1 MLKTNTRYGYNDVMI
16 QPAVVSDIN
25 HRSECNPYIEDGML
39 PIFTAPMSTVVD
51 TQNYDLFYENHLF
64 AILPRNINWE
74 IRKEWIYKG
83 KWVAVSLGEFED
95 FICKEDNFR
104 QCPNDYHLRI
114 VIDVAN
120 GHMKKIFMLSCLAKT
135 IHGNHLEIMSGN
147 IANPKTY
154 DDYCGA
160 YIDYVRVGIG
170 GGAGCITSSNTGIHD
185 GIASL
190 LYDINSY
197 KAYRKA
203 NGKFWTKVI
212 ADGGI
217 RGYADVIKALAL
229 GADYVM
235 IGSVFAQCMESA
247 GEKTYKTTTSKT
259 SLSFNIEIYKDFE
272 IDKNGNWS
280 AYYADEYI
288 TALIEELQS
297 WKYNERIASL
307 KEKKFIGPISVKF
320 FGMASS
326 DGQKSISGEKTKT
339 AEGITKYLPVLYTL
353 NGWTK
358 NMISYLRSAMSYC
371 NITDVKCF
379 TPTNVTVQVISNN
392 TVNSINK

>member
-1 MLKTNTRYGYNDVMI
+1 MLKTNIRYGYNDVMI

-104 QCPNDYHLRI
+104 QCPKDYHLRI

-120 GHMKKIFMLSCLAKT
+120 GHMKKIFMLSCLAKI

-190 LYDINSY
+190 LNDINSY

-203 NGKFWTKVI
+203 NGKFYAKVV

-217 RGYADVIKALAL
+217 RGYSDVIKALAL

-235 IGSVFAQCMESA
+235 IGSILAQTVESA
-247 GEKTYKTTTSKT
+247 AP
-259 SLSFNIEIYKDFE
+259 IYKKNKIGAVATEPFSEVTTKDIRPLTE
-272 IDKNGNWS
+272 DKCLGKWVDKNGKV
-280 AYYADEYI
+280 YGHLY
-288 TALIEELQS
+288 
-297 WKYNERIASL
+297 
-307 KEKKFIGPISVKF
+307 KEFY
-320 FGMASS
+320 GMASKY
-326 DGQKSISGEKTKT
+326 GQISINGEKTKT
-339 AEGITKYLPVLYTL
+339 SEGIKKELEVTTNLDTWVD
-353 NGWTK
+353 
-358 NMISYLRSAMSYC
+358 NMTAYLRSAMSYC

>member
-1 MLKTNTRYGYNDVMI
+1 MFKTNTRYGYNDVMI

-104 QCPNDYHLRI
+104 QCPKDYHLRI

-120 GHMKKIFMLSCLAKT
+120 GHMKKIFMLSCLAKI

-190 LYDINSY
+190 LNDINSY

-203 NGKFWTKVI
+203 NGKFYTKVI

-217 RGYADVIKALAL
+217 RGYSDVIKALAL

-235 IGSVFAQCMESA
+235 IGSLLAQTVESA
-247 GEKTYKTTTSKT
+247 AP
-259 SLSFNIEIYKDFE
+259 IYKKNKIGAVATEPFSEVTTKDIRPLNE
-272 IDKNGNWS
+272 DKCLGKWVDKNGKV
-280 AYYADEYI
+280 YGHLY
-288 TALIEELQS
+288 
-297 WKYNERIASL
+297 
-307 KEKKFIGPISVKF
+307 KEFY
-320 FGMASS
+320 GMASKY
-326 DGQKSISGEKTKT
+326 GQISINGEKTKT
-339 AEGITKYLPVLYTL
+339 SEGIKKELEVTTNLDTWVD
-353 NGWTK
+353 
-358 NMISYLRSAMSYC
+358 NMTAYLRSAMSYC
-371 NITDVKCF
+371 NITDVTCF

>member
-1 MLKTNTRYGYNDVMI
+1 MFKTNTRYGYNDVMI

-104 QCPNDYHLRI
+104 QCPKDYHLRI

-120 GHMKKIFMLSCLAKT
+120 GHMKKIFMLSCLAKI

-190 LYDINSY
+190 LNDINSY

-203 NGKFWTKVI
+203 NGKFYTKVV

-217 RGYADVIKALAL
+217 RGYSDVIKALAL

-235 IGSVFAQCMESA
+235 IGSVLAQTVESA
-247 GEKTYKTTTSKT
+247 AP
-259 SLSFNIEIYKDFE
+259 IYKKNKIGAVATEPFSEVTTKDIRPLNE
-272 IDKNGNWS
+272 DKCLGKWVDKNGKV
-280 AYYADEYI
+280 YGHLY
-288 TALIEELQS
+288 
-297 WKYNERIASL
+297 
-307 KEKKFIGPISVKF
+307 KEFY
-320 FGMASS
+320 GMASKY
-326 DGQKSISGEKTKT
+326 GQISINGEKTKT
-339 AEGITKYLPVLYTL
+339 SEGIKKELEVTTNLDTWVD
-353 NGWTK
+353 
-358 NMISYLRSAMSYC
+358 NMTAYLRSAMSYC

>member
-1 MLKTNTRYGYNDVMI
+1 MFKTNTRYGYNDVMI
-16 QPAVVSDIN
+16 QPAVASDIN

-120 GHMKKIFMLSCLAKT
+120 GHMKKIFRLSCLAKI

-190 LYDINSY
+190 LNDINSY

-203 NGKFWTKVI
+203 NGKFYTKVV

-217 RGYADVIKALAL
+217 RGYSDVIKALAL

-235 IGSVFAQCMESA
+235 IGSVLAQTVESA
-247 GEKTYKTTTSKT
+247 AP
-259 SLSFNIEIYKDFE
+259 IYKKNKIGAVATEPFSEVTTKDIRPLNE
-272 IDKNGNWS
+272 DKCLGKWVDKNGKV
-280 AYYADEYI
+280 YGRLY
-288 TALIEELQS
+288 
-297 WKYNERIASL
+297 
-307 KEKKFIGPISVKF
+307 KEFY
-320 FGMASS
+320 GMASKY
-326 DGQKSISGEKTKT
+326 GQISINGEKTKT
-339 AEGITKYLPVLYTL
+339 SEGIKKELEVTTNLDTWVD
-353 NGWTK
+353 
-358 NMISYLRSAMSYC
+358 NMTAYLRSAMSYC

>member
-1 MLKTNTRYGYNDVMI
+1 MLKTNIRYGYNDVMI

-64 AILPRNINWE
+64 AILPRNIDWE

-95 FICKEDNFR
+95 FICKEDNFC
-104 QCPNDYHLRI
+104 QCPKDYHLRI

-120 GHMKKIFMLSCLAKT
+120 GHMKKIFMLSCLAKI

-190 LYDINSY
+190 LNDINSY

-203 NGKFWTKVI
+203 NGKFYTKVV

-217 RGYADVIKALAL
+217 RGYSDVIKALAL

-235 IGSVFAQCMESA
+235 IGSVLAQTVESA
-247 GEKTYKTTTSKT
+247 AP
-259 SLSFNIEIYKDFE
+259 IYKKNKIGAVATEPFSEVTTKDIRPLNE
-272 IDKNGNWS
+272 DKCLGKWVDKNGKV
-280 AYYADEYI
+280 YGHLY
-288 TALIEELQS
+288 
-297 WKYNERIASL
+297 
-307 KEKKFIGPISVKF
+307 KEFY
-320 FGMASS
+320 GMASKY
-326 DGQKSISGEKTKT
+326 GQISINGEKTKT
-339 AEGITKYLPVLYTL
+339 SEGIKKELEVTTNLDTWVD
-353 NGWTK
+353 
-358 NMISYLRSAMSYC
+358 NMTAYLRSAMSYC
-371 NITDVKCF
+371 NITDVTCF

>member
-1 MLKTNTRYGYNDVMI
+1 MLKTNIRYGYNDVMI

-39 PIFTAPMSTVVD
+39 PIFTALISTVFD

-104 QCPNDYHLRI
+104 QCPKDYHLRI

-120 GHMKKIFMLSCLAKT
+120 GHMKKIFMLSCLAKI

-190 LYDINSY
+190 LNDINSY

-203 NGKFWTKVI
+203 NGKFYTKVV

-217 RGYADVIKALAL
+217 RGYSDVIKALAL

-235 IGSVFAQCMESA
+235 IGSVLAQTVESA
-247 GEKTYKTTTSKT
+247 AP
-259 SLSFNIEIYKDFE
+259 IYKKNKIGAVVTEPFSEVTTKDIRPLNE
-272 IDKNGNWS
+272 DKCLGKWVDKNGNV
-280 AYYADEYI
+280 YGHLY
-288 TALIEELQS
+288 
-297 WKYNERIASL
+297 
-307 KEKKFIGPISVKF
+307 KEFY
-320 FGMASS
+320 GMASKY
-326 DGQKSISGEKTKT
+326 GQISINGEKTKT
-339 AEGITKYLPVLYTL
+339 SEGIKKELEVTTNLDTWVD
-353 NGWTK
+353 
-358 NMISYLRSAMSYC
+358 NMTAYLRSAMSYC
-371 NITDVKCF
+371 NITDVKRF

>member
-1 MLKTNTRYGYNDVMI
+1 MFKTNTRYGYNDVMI

-104 QCPNDYHLRI
+104 QCPKDYHLRI

-120 GHMKKIFMLSCLAKT
+120 GHMKKIFRLSCLAKI

-190 LYDINSY
+190 LNDINSY

-203 NGKFWTKVI
+203 NGKFYTKVI

-217 RGYADVIKALAL
+217 RGYSDVIKALAL

-235 IGSVFAQCMESA
+235 IGSILAQTVESA
-247 GEKTYKTTTSKT
+247 AP
-259 SLSFNIEIYKDFE
+259 IYKKNKIGAVATEPFSEVTTKDIRPLNE
-272 IDKNGNWS
+272 DKCLGKWVDKNGKV
-280 AYYADEYI
+280 YGHLY
-288 TALIEELQS
+288 
-297 WKYNERIASL
+297 
-307 KEKKFIGPISVKF
+307 KEFY
-320 FGMASS
+320 GMASKY
-326 DGQKSISGEKTKT
+326 GQISINGEKTKT
-339 AEGITKYLPVLYTL
+339 SEGIKKELEVTTNLDTWVD
-353 NGWTK
+353 
-358 NMISYLRSAMSYC
+358 NMTAYLRSAMSYC

>member
-1 MLKTNTRYGYNDVMI
+1 MFKTNTRYGYNDVMI

-95 FICKEDNFR
+95 FICKEDNFC
-104 QCPNDYHLRI
+104 QCPKDYHLRI

-120 GHMKKIFMLSCLAKT
+120 GHMKKIFMLSCLAKI

-190 LYDINSY
+190 LNDINSY

-203 NGKFWTKVI
+203 NGKFYTKVV

-217 RGYADVIKALAL
+217 RGYSDVIKALAL

-235 IGSVFAQCMESA
+235 IGSVLAQTVESA
-247 GEKTYKTTTSKT
+247 AP
-259 SLSFNIEIYKDFE
+259 IYKKNKIGAVATEPFSEVTTKDIRPLNE
-272 IDKNGNWS
+272 DKCLGKWVDKNGKV
-280 AYYADEYI
+280 YGHLY
-288 TALIEELQS
+288 
-297 WKYNERIASL
+297 
-307 KEKKFIGPISVKF
+307 KEFY
-320 FGMASS
+320 GMASKY
-326 DGQKSISGEKTKT
+326 GQISINGEKTKT
-339 AEGITKYLPVLYTL
+339 SEGIKKELEVTTNLDTWVD
-353 NGWTK
+353 
-358 NMISYLRSAMSYC
+358 NMTAYLRSAMSYC
-371 NITDVKCF
+371 NITDVTCF

>member
-1 MLKTNTRYGYNDVMI
+1 MFKTNTRYGYNDVMI
-16 QPAVVSDIN
+16 QPAVVSDIE

-95 FICKEDNFR
+95 FICKEDNFC
-104 QCPNDYHLRI
+104 QCPKDYHLRI

-120 GHMKKIFMLSCLAKT
+120 GHMKKIFRLSCLAKI

-190 LYDINSY
+190 LNDINSY

-203 NGKFWTKVI
+203 NGKFYTKVI

-217 RGYADVIKALAL
+217 RGYSDVIKALAL

-235 IGSVFAQCMESA
+235 IGSLLAQTVESA
-247 GEKTYKTTTSKT
+247 AP
-259 SLSFNIEIYKDFE
+259 IYKKNKIGAVATEPFSEVTTKDIRPLNE
-272 IDKNGNWS
+272 DKCLGKWVDKNGKV
-280 AYYADEYI
+280 YGHLY
-288 TALIEELQS
+288 
-297 WKYNERIASL
+297 
-307 KEKKFIGPISVKF
+307 KEFY
-320 FGMASS
+320 GMASKY
-326 DGQKSISGEKTKT
+326 GQISINGEKTKT
-339 AEGITKYLPVLYTL
+339 SEGIKKELEVTTNLDTWVD
-353 NGWTK
+353 
-358 NMISYLRSAMSYC
+358 NMTAYLRSAMSYC

>member
-1 MLKTNTRYGYNDVMI
+1 MFKTNTRYGYNDVMI
-16 QPAVVSDIN
+16 QPAVVSDIE

-64 AILPRNINWE
+64 AILPRNIDWE

-104 QCPNDYHLRI
+104 QCPNDYRLRI

-120 GHMKKIFMLSCLAKT
+120 GHMKKIFKLSCIAKS
-135 IHGNHLEIMSGN
+135 IHGNRLEIMSGN
-147 IANPKTY
+147 IANPETY
-154 DDYCGA
+154 NKYCEA

-190 LYDINSY
+190 LYDINST
-197 KAYRKA
+197 KTYRKRT
-203 NGKFWTKVI
+203 GRFYTKVI

-217 RGYADVIKALAL
+217 RGYSDVIKALAL

-235 IGSVFAQCMESA
+235 IGSLLAQTVESA
-247 GEKTYKTTTSKT
+247 AP
-259 SLSFNIEIYKDFE
+259 IYKKNMIGALANGPFSEVTTKDIRPLNDDKCFGKW
-272 IDKNGNWS
+272 IDKDGNV
-280 AYYADEYI
+280 YHYLY
-288 TALIEELQS
+288 
-297 WKYNERIASL
+297 
-307 KEKKFIGPISVKF
+307 KEFY
-320 FGMASS
+320 GMASKY
-326 DGQKSISGEKTKT
+326 GQISINGEKTKT
-339 AEGITKYLPVLYTL
+339 SEGIKKELEVTTNLDTWVE
-353 NGWTK
+353 
-358 NMISYLRSAMSYC
+358 NMTAYLRSAMSYC
-371 NITDVKCF
+371 NITDVKRF
-379 TPTNVTVQVISNN
+379 TPSRVTVQVISNN

>member
-1 MLKTNTRYGYNDVMI
+1 MLKTNIRYGYNDVMI

-104 QCPNDYHLRI
+104 QCPKDYHLRI

-120 GHMKKIFMLSCLAKT
+120 GHMKKIFRLSCLAKI

-190 LYDINSY
+190 LNDINSY

-203 NGKFWTKVI
+203 NGKFCTKVI

-235 IGSVFAQCMESA
+235 IGSVLAQTVESA
-247 GEKTYKTTTSKT
+247 AP
-259 SLSFNIEIYKDFE
+259 IYKKNKTGAVATEPFSEVTTKDIRPLNE
-272 IDKNGNWS
+272 DKCLGKWVDKNGKV
-280 AYYADEYI
+280 YGHLY
-288 TALIEELQS
+288 
-297 WKYNERIASL
+297 
-307 KEKKFIGPISVKF
+307 KEFY
-320 FGMASS
+320 GMASKY
-326 DGQKSISGEKTKT
+326 GQISINGEKTKT
-339 AEGITKYLPVLYTL
+339 SEGIKKELEVTTNLDTWVD
-353 NGWTK
+353 
-358 NMISYLRSAMSYC
+358 NMTAYLRSAMSYC

>member
-1 MLKTNTRYGYNDVMI
+1 MLKTNIRYGYNDVMI

-74 IRKEWIYKG
+74 IRKEWIYNG

-95 FICKEDNFR
+95 FICKEDNFC
-104 QCPNDYHLRI
+104 QCPKDYHLRI

-120 GHMKKIFMLSCLAKT
+120 GHMKKIFRLSCLAKI

-190 LYDINSY
+190 LNDINSY

-203 NGKFWTKVI
+203 NGKFYTKVV

-217 RGYADVIKALAL
+217 RGYSDVIKALAL

-235 IGSVFAQCMESA
+235 IGSILAQTVESA
-247 GEKTYKTTTSKT
+247 AP
-259 SLSFNIEIYKDFE
+259 IYKKNKIGAVATEPFSEVTTKDIRPLNE
-272 IDKNGNWS
+272 DKCLGKWVDKNGKV
-280 AYYADEYI
+280 YGHLY
-288 TALIEELQS
+288 
-297 WKYNERIASL
+297 
-307 KEKKFIGPISVKF
+307 KEFY
-320 FGMASS
+320 GMASKY
-326 DGQKSISGEKTKT
+326 GQISINGEKTKT
-339 AEGITKYLPVLYTL
+339 SEGIKKELEVTTNLDTWVD
-353 NGWTK
+353 
-358 NMISYLRSAMSYC
+358 NMTAYLRSAMSYC
-371 NITDVKCF
+371 NITDVKRF

>member
-1 MLKTNTRYGYNDVMI
+1 MFKTNTRYGYNDVMI

-104 QCPNDYHLRI
+104 QCPKDYHLRI

-120 GHMKKIFMLSCLAKT
+120 GHMKKIFMLSCLAKI

-190 LYDINSY
+190 LNDINSY

-203 NGKFWTKVI
+203 NGKFYTKVV

-217 RGYADVIKALAL
+217 RGYSDVIKALAL

-235 IGSVFAQCMESA
+235 IGSILAQTVESA
-247 GEKTYKTTTSKT
+247 AP
-259 SLSFNIEIYKDFE
+259 IYKKNKIGAVATEPFSEVTTKDIRPLNE
-272 IDKNGNWS
+272 DKCLGKWVDKNGKV
-280 AYYADEYI
+280 YGHLY
-288 TALIEELQS
+288 
-297 WKYNERIASL
+297 
-307 KEKKFIGPISVKF
+307 KEFY
-320 FGMASS
+320 GMASKY
-326 DGQKSISGEKTKT
+326 GQISINGEKTKT
-339 AEGITKYLPVLYTL
+339 SEGIKKELEVTTNLDTWVD
-353 NGWTK
+353 
-358 NMISYLRSAMSYC
+358 NMTAYLRSAMSYC

>member
-1 MLKTNTRYGYNDVMI
+1 MLKTNIRYGYNDVMI

-104 QCPNDYHLRI
+104 QCPKDYHLRI

-120 GHMKKIFMLSCLAKT
+120 GHMKKIFMLSCLAKI

-190 LYDINSY
+190 LNDIN
-197 KAYRKA
+197 YRKA
-203 NGKFWTKVI
+203 NGKFYTKVV

-217 RGYADVIKALAL
+217 RGYSDVIKALAL

-235 IGSVFAQCMESA
+235 IGSLLAQTVESA
-247 GEKTYKTTTSKT
+247 AP
-259 SLSFNIEIYKDFE
+259 IYKKNHLGSAVTEPFSEVTTKDIRPLNE
-272 IDKNGNWS
+272 DKCLGKWVDKNGKV
-280 AYYADEYI
+280 YGHLY
-288 TALIEELQS
+288 
-297 WKYNERIASL
+297 
-307 KEKKFIGPISVKF
+307 KEFY
-320 FGMASS
+320 GMASKY
-326 DGQKSISGEKTKT
+326 GQISINGEKTKT
-339 AEGITKYLPVLYTL
+339 SEGIKKELEVTTNLDTWVE
-353 NGWTK
+353 
-358 NMISYLRSAMSYC
+358 NMTAYLRSAMSYC

-392 TVNSINK
+392 TLNSINK

>member
-64 AILPRNINWE
+64 AILPRNIDWE
-74 IRKEWIYKG
+74 IRKEWIYEG
-83 KWVAVSLGEFED
+83 KWVAVSLDEFED
-95 FICKEDNFR
+95 FICHEANFF

-120 GHMKKIFMLSCLAKT
+120 GHMKKIFMLSSLARI
-135 IHGNHLEIMSGN
+135 IHGNRLEIMSGN

-154 DDYCGA
+154 DEYCNA
-160 YIDYVRVGIG
+160 CIDYVRVGIG

-190 LYDINSY
+190 LDEIDYLKVNRRL
-197 KAYRKA
+197 K
-203 NGKFWTKVI
+203 GKFCTKVI

-217 RGYADVIKALAL
+217 RGYSDVIKALAL

-235 IGSVFAQCMESA
+235 IGSLLAQTVESA
-247 GEKTYKTTTSKT
+247 AP
-259 SLSFNIEIYKDFE
+259 IYKKNRLGALATEPFSEVTTKDIRPLNE
-272 IDKNGNWS
+272 DKCLGKWIDKDGKV
-280 AYYADEYI
+280 YGHLY
-288 TALIEELQS
+288 
-297 WKYNERIASL
+297 
-307 KEKKFIGPISVKF
+307 KEFY
-320 FGMASS
+320 GMASKY
-326 DGQKSISGEKTKT
+326 GQISINGEKTKT
-339 AEGITKYLPVLYTL
+339 SEGIKKELEVTTNLDTWVE
-353 NGWTK
+353 
-358 NMISYLRSAMSYC
+358 NMTAYLRSAMSYC
-371 NITDVKCF
+371 NITDVKRF
-379 TPTNVTVQVISNN
+379 TPSRVIVQVISNN

>member
-1 MLKTNTRYGYNDVMI
+1 MFKTNTRYGYNDVMI
-16 QPAVVSDIN
+16 QPAVVSDIE

-104 QCPNDYHLRI
+104 QCPKDYHLRI

-120 GHMKKIFMLSCLAKT
+120 GHMKKIFMLSCLAKI

-190 LYDINSY
+190 LNDINSY

-203 NGKFWTKVI
+203 NGKFYTKVI

-217 RGYADVIKALAL
+217 RGYSDVIKALAL

-235 IGSVFAQCMESA
+235 IGSLLAQTVESA
-247 GEKTYKTTTSKT
+247 AP
-259 SLSFNIEIYKDFE
+259 IYKKNKIGAVATEPFSEVTTKDIRPLNE
-272 IDKNGNWS
+272 DKCLGKWVDKNGKV
-280 AYYADEYI
+280 YGHLY
-288 TALIEELQS
+288 
-297 WKYNERIASL
+297 
-307 KEKKFIGPISVKF
+307 KEFY
-320 FGMASS
+320 GMASKY
-326 DGQKSISGEKTKT
+326 GQISINGEKTKT
-339 AEGITKYLPVLYTL
+339 SEGIKKELEVTTNLDTWVD
-353 NGWTK
+353 
-358 NMISYLRSAMSYC
+358 NMTAYLRSAMSYC

>member
-1 MLKTNTRYGYNDVMI
+1 MLKTNIRYGYNDVMI
-16 QPAVVSDIN
+16 QPAVVSGIN

-104 QCPNDYHLRI
+104 QYPKDYHLRI

-120 GHMKKIFMLSCLAKT
+120 GHMKKIFMLSCLAKI

-190 LYDINSY
+190 LNDINSY

-203 NGKFWTKVI
+203 NGKFYTKVV

-217 RGYADVIKALAL
+217 RGYSDVIKALAL

-235 IGSVFAQCMESA
+235 IGSVLAQTVASA
-247 GEKTYKTTTSKT
+247 AP
-259 SLSFNIEIYKDFE
+259 IYKKNKIGAVATEPFSEVTTKDIRPLNE
-272 IDKNGNWS
+272 DKCLGKWVDKNGKV
-280 AYYADEYI
+280 YGHLY
-288 TALIEELQS
+288 
-297 WKYNERIASL
+297 
-307 KEKKFIGPISVKF
+307 KEFY
-320 FGMASS
+320 GMASKY
-326 DGQKSISGEKTKT
+326 GQISINGEKTKT
-339 AEGITKYLPVLYTL
+339 SEGIKKELEVTTNLDTWVD
-353 NGWTK
+353 
-358 NMISYLRSAMSYC
+358 NMTAYLRSAMSYC
-371 NITDVKCF
+371 NITDVKRF

>member
-1 MLKTNTRYGYNDVMI
+1 MLKTNIRYGYNDVMI

-95 FICKEDNFR
+95 FICKEDNFC
-104 QCPNDYHLRI
+104 QCPKDYHLRI

-120 GHMKKIFMLSCLAKT
+120 GHMKKIFRLSCLAKI

-190 LYDINSY
+190 LNDINSY

-203 NGKFWTKVI
+203 NGKFYTKVV

-217 RGYADVIKALAL
+217 RGYSDVIKALAL

-235 IGSVFAQCMESA
+235 IGSILAQTVESA
-247 GEKTYKTTTSKT
+247 AP
-259 SLSFNIEIYKDFE
+259 IYKKNKIGAVATEPFSEVTTKDIRPLNE
-272 IDKNGNWS
+272 DKCLGKWVDKNGKV
-280 AYYADEYI
+280 YGHLY
-288 TALIEELQS
+288 
-297 WKYNERIASL
+297 
-307 KEKKFIGPISVKF
+307 KEFY
-320 FGMASS
+320 GMASKY
-326 DGQKSISGEKTKT
+326 GQISINGEKTKT
-339 AEGITKYLPVLYTL
+339 SEGIKKELEVTTNLDTWVD
-353 NGWTK
+353 
-358 NMISYLRSAMSYC
+358 NMTAYLRSAMSYC
-371 NITDVKCF
+371 NITDVKRF

>member
-1 MLKTNTRYGYNDVMI
+1 MFKTNTRYGYNDVMI

-104 QCPNDYHLRI
+104 QCPKDYHLRI

-120 GHMKKIFMLSCLAKT
+120 GHMKKIFMLSCLAKI

-190 LYDINSY
+190 LNDINSY

-203 NGKFWTKVI
+203 NGRFYTKVI

-217 RGYADVIKALAL
+217 RGYSDVIKALAL

-235 IGSVFAQCMESA
+235 IGSVLAQTVESA
-247 GEKTYKTTTSKT
+247 AP
-259 SLSFNIEIYKDFE
+259 IYKKNKIGAVATEPFSEVTTKDIRPLNE
-272 IDKNGNWS
+272 DKCLGKWVDKNGKV
-280 AYYADEYI
+280 YGHLY
-288 TALIEELQS
+288 
-297 WKYNERIASL
+297 
-307 KEKKFIGPISVKF
+307 KEFY
-320 FGMASS
+320 GMASKY
-326 DGQKSISGEKTKT
+326 GQISINGEKTKT
-339 AEGITKYLPVLYTL
+339 SEGIKKELEVTTNLDTWVD
-353 NGWTK
+353 
-358 NMISYLRSAMSYC
+358 NMTAYLRSAMSYC

>member
-1 MLKTNTRYGYNDVMI
+1 MFKTNTRYGYNDVMI
-16 QPAVVSDIN
+16 QPAVVSDIE

-95 FICKEDNFR
+95 FICKEDNFC
-104 QCPNDYHLRI
+104 QCPKDYHLRI

-120 GHMKKIFMLSCLAKT
+120 GHMKKIFRLSCLAKI

-190 LYDINSY
+190 LNDINSY

-203 NGKFWTKVI
+203 NGKFYTKVI

-217 RGYADVIKALAL
+217 RGYSDVIKALAL

-235 IGSVFAQCMESA
+235 IGSLLAQTVESA
-247 GEKTYKTTTSKT
+247 AP
-259 SLSFNIEIYKDFE
+259 IYKKNKIGAVATEPFSEVTTKDIRPLNE
-272 IDKNGNWS
+272 DKCLGKWVDKNGKV
-280 AYYADEYI
+280 YGHLY
-288 TALIEELQS
+288 
-297 WKYNERIASL
+297 
-307 KEKKFIGPISVKF
+307 KEFY
-320 FGMASS
+320 GMASKY
-326 DGQKSISGEKTKT
+326 GQISINGEKTKT
-339 AEGITKYLPVLYTL
+339 SEGIKKELEVTTNLDTWVD
-353 NGWTK
+353 
-358 NMISYLRSAMSYC
+358 NMTAYLRSAMSYC
-371 NITDVKCF
+371 NITDVTCF

>member
-1 MLKTNTRYGYNDVMI
+1 MLKTNIRYGYNDVMI

-95 FICKEDNFR
+95 FICKEDNFC
-104 QCPNDYHLRI
+104 QCPKDYHLRI

-120 GHMKKIFMLSCLAKT
+120 GHMKKIFRLSCLAKI

-190 LYDINSY
+190 LNDINSY

-203 NGKFWTKVI
+203 NGKFYTKVV

-217 RGYADVIKALAL
+217 RGYSDVIKALAL

-235 IGSVFAQCMESA
+235 IGSVLAQTVESA
-247 GEKTYKTTTSKT
+247 AP
-259 SLSFNIEIYKDFE
+259 IYKKNKIGAVATEPFSEVTTKDIRPLNE
-272 IDKNGNWS
+272 DKCLGKWVDKNGNV
-280 AYYADEYI
+280 YGHLY
-288 TALIEELQS
+288 
-297 WKYNERIASL
+297 
-307 KEKKFIGPISVKF
+307 KEFY
-320 FGMASS
+320 GMASKY
-326 DGQKSISGEKTKT
+326 GQISINGEKTKT
-339 AEGITKYLPVLYTL
+339 SEGIKKELEVTTNLDTWVD
-353 NGWTK
+353 
-358 NMISYLRSAMSYC
+358 NMTAYLRSAMSYC
-371 NITDVKCF
+371 NITDVKRF

>member
-1 MLKTNTRYGYNDVMI
+1 MFKTNTRYGYNDVMI
-16 QPAVVSDIN
+16 QPAVVSDIE

-64 AILPRNINWE
+64 AILPRNIDWE

-95 FICKEDNFR
+95 FICNEANFFQR
-104 QCPNDYHLRI
+104 PNDYRLRI

-120 GHMKKIFMLSCLAKT
+120 GHMKKIFKLSCIAKS
-135 IHGNHLEIMSGN
+135 IHGNRLEIMSGN
-147 IANPKTY
+147 IANPETY
-154 DDYCGA
+154 NKYCEA

-190 LYDINSY
+190 LYDINST
-197 KAYRKA
+197 KTYRQRT
-203 NGKFWTKVI
+203 GRFYTKVI

-217 RGYADVIKALAL
+217 RGYSDVIKALAL

-235 IGSVFAQCMESA
+235 IGSVLAQTVESA
-247 GEKTYKTTTSKT
+247 AP
-259 SLSFNIEIYKDFE
+259 IYKKNMIGAPANGPFSEVTTKDIRPLNDDKCFGKW
-272 IDKNGNWS
+272 IDKDG
-280 AYYADEYI
+280 
-288 TALIEELQS
+288 
-297 WKYNERIASL
+297 KVYNYL
-307 KEKKFIGPISVKF
+307 YKEFY
-320 FGMASS
+320 GMASKY
-326 DGQKSISGEKTKT
+326 GQISINGEKTKT
-339 AEGITKYLPVLYTL
+339 SEGIKKELEVTTNLDTWVE
-353 NGWTK
+353 
-358 NMISYLRSAMSYC
+358 NMTAYLRSAMSYC
-371 NITDVKCF
+371 NITDVKRF
-379 TPTNVTVQVISNN
+379 TPSRVTVQVISNN

>member
-1 MLKTNTRYGYNDVMI
+1 MLKSNTRYGYNDVMI
-16 QPAVVSDIN
+16 QPAVVSYIN
-25 HRSECNPYIEDGML
+25 HRSECNPYIVDGML

-120 GHMKKIFMLSCLAKT
+120 GHMKKIFMLSYLAKN

-190 LYDINSY
+190 LNDINSY

-203 NGKFWTKVI
+203 NGKFYTKVV

-217 RGYADVIKALAL
+217 RGYSDVIKALAL

-235 IGSVFAQCMESA
+235 IGSVLAQTVESA
-247 GEKTYKTTTSKT
+247 AP
-259 SLSFNIEIYKDFE
+259 IYKKNKIGAVATEPFSEVTTKDIRPLTE
-272 IDKNGNWS
+272 DKCLGKWVDKNGKV
-280 AYYADEYI
+280 YGHLY
-288 TALIEELQS
+288 
-297 WKYNERIASL
+297 
-307 KEKKFIGPISVKF
+307 KEFY
-320 FGMASS
+320 GMASKY
-326 DGQKSISGEKTKT
+326 GQISINGEKTKT
-339 AEGITKYLPVLYTL
+339 SEGIKKELEVTTNLDTWVD
-353 NGWTK
+353 
-358 NMISYLRSAMSYC
+358 NMTAYLRSAMSYC
-371 NITDVKCF
+371 NITDVKRF

>member
-1 MLKTNTRYGYNDVMI
+1 MLKSNTRYGYNDVMI
-16 QPAVVSDIN
+16 QPAVVSYIN

-120 GHMKKIFMLSCLAKT
+120 GHMKKIFMLSCLAKI

-190 LYDINSY
+190 LNDINSY

-203 NGKFWTKVI
+203 NGKFYTKVV

-217 RGYADVIKALAL
+217 RGYSDVIKALAL

-235 IGSVFAQCMESA
+235 IGSILAQTVESA
-247 GEKTYKTTTSKT
+247 AP
-259 SLSFNIEIYKDFE
+259 IYKKNKIGAVATEPFSEVTTKDIRPLTE
-272 IDKNGNWS
+272 DKCLGKWVDKNGKV
-280 AYYADEYI
+280 YGHLY
-288 TALIEELQS
+288 
-297 WKYNERIASL
+297 
-307 KEKKFIGPISVKF
+307 KEFY
-320 FGMASS
+320 GMASKY
-326 DGQKSISGEKTKT
+326 GQISINGEKTKT
-339 AEGITKYLPVLYTL
+339 SEGIKKELEVTTNLDTWVD
-353 NGWTK
+353 
-358 NMISYLRSAMSYC
+358 NMTAYLRSAMSYC
-371 NITDVKCF
+371 NITDVKRF

>member
-1 MLKTNTRYGYNDVMI
+1 MLKTNIRYGYNDVMI

-104 QCPNDYHLRI
+104 QYPKDYHLRI

-120 GHMKKIFMLSCLAKT
+120 GHMKKIFMLSCLAKI

-190 LYDINSY
+190 LNDINSY

-203 NGKFWTKVI
+203 NGKFYTKVV

-217 RGYADVIKALAL
+217 RGYSDVIKALAL

-235 IGSVFAQCMESA
+235 IGSILAQTVESA
-247 GEKTYKTTTSKT
+247 AP
-259 SLSFNIEIYKDFE
+259 IYKKNKIGAVATEPFSEVTTKDIRPLNE
-272 IDKNGNWS
+272 DKCLGKWVDKNGKV
-280 AYYADEYI
+280 YGHLY
-288 TALIEELQS
+288 
-297 WKYNERIASL
+297 
-307 KEKKFIGPISVKF
+307 KEFY
-320 FGMASS
+320 GMASKY
-326 DGQKSISGEKTKT
+326 GQISINGEKTKT
-339 AEGITKYLPVLYTL
+339 SEGIKKELEVTTNLDTWVD
-353 NGWTK
+353 
-358 NMISYLRSAMSYC
+358 NMTAYLRSAMSYC
-371 NITDVKCF
+371 NITDVKRF